1 MARMDTSLLARL
13 HRVALRAA
21 WRAMVAYRRLL
32 RPRTEG
38 ACVLV
43 WSGGGLLLVRHSY
56 KPGYGVP
63 AGMIGRGEDPAEAA
77 ARELREEVGIEVS
90 PDALRQAGRAVS
102 REYGNEDH
110 LHFFELRL
118 DDEPAFRVDGREIVW
133 AGFHTREEA
142 LALDLLGAVRDQLEK
157 SQGTDST
164 V

>member
-1 MARMDTSLLARL
+1 MDTAFDARL
-13 HRVALRAA
+13 HRVALRVA
-21 WRAMVAYRRLL
+21 WQVMLAYRRLL
-32 RPRTEG
+32 RPRTQG

-43 WSGGGLLLVRHSY
+43 WSGDGLLLVRHSY

-63 AGMIGRGEDPAEAA
+63 AGMIGRGETPADAA
-77 ARELREEVGIEVS
+77 ARELREEVGIQVS
-90 PDALRQAGRAVS
+90 PDALRHAGSALS

-118 DDEPAFRVDGREIVW
+118 DVEPAVRVDGREIVW

-142 LALDLLGAVRDQLEK
+142 LRLDLLEAVRDQLQRR
-157 SQGTDST
+157 QGTDST